1 MYSYEQDP
9 ELFNFDYKEDLTT
22 MAKERERIFS
32 LSRFTTMADEQE
44 EDTNNIY
51 GLVYGH
57 NDLDNAGGFGG
68 INASEV

>member
-1 MYSYEQDP
+1 
-9 ELFNFDYKEDLTT
+9 

-57 NDLDNAGGFGG
+57 NDQDNAGGFGG